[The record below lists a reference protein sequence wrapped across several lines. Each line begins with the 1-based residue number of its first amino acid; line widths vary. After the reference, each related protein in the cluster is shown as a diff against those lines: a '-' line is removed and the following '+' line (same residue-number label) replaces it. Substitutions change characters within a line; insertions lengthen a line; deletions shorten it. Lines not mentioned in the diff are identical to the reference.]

1 MITTTTTTRRRT
13 TTTWS
18 FIIALLSLCLIVIIL
33 TTTTTDNNDVNSR
46 TTILESEQYPSP
58 MSSQQQQ
65 ERPRTV
71 VGGYS
76 NIDNERSSERVLK
89 VANFALQQHAVRC
102 SNDSEEEVVESSS
115 SSRFLCVTP
124 EEVESGIVHAVVLE
138 ASRQVR
144 EIHRQDFL
152 FLFTEAGR
160 RRFNFPF

>member
-1 MITTTTTTRRRT
+1 
-13 TTTWS
+13 
-18 FIIALLSLCLIVIIL
+18 
-33 TTTTTDNNDVNSR
+33 
-46 TTILESEQYPSP
+46 

-76 NIDNERSSERVLK
+76 NIDNEKSSERVLK

-102 SNDSEEEVVESSS
+102 SNLSDSEEEVVESSS

-144 EIHRQDFL
+144 EIDRQDFL

-160 RRFNFPF
+160 RRM